1 MGRQAINRETG
12 WIMPILRSSLAQDIN
27 SRLSHAANTAFGMA
41 LVTLT
46 EERIQGLASTRL
58 IKITRSPAGVS

>member
-1 MGRQAINRETG
+1 
-12 WIMPILRSSLAQDIN
+12 LAQDIN
-27 SRLSHAANTAFGMA
+27 SSLSHAANTAFGMA